1 MSAPTIIVKLRN
13 LVHKVAGA
21 LAWLGPLLVR
31 FFIGSSFMLNGWT
44 KLHDIE
50 GFTQKFIEWHIPA
63 PHFNV
68 VLVACT
74 ECFGGALLLV
84 GLLTRIAAIPLIIS
98 MLVATI
104 SVKLPKVQDFS
115 GFVNV
120 DELLYLA
127 VFLWLAVAGP
137 GKASIDYLLVKFW
150 FKEDT
155 TSVRSAA

>member
-1 MSAPTIIVKLRN
+1 MNPPTIIVKLRN
-13 LVHKVAGA
+13 LVHRVAGA
-21 LAWLGPLLVR
+21 LAWAGPLLVR

-50 GFTQKFIEWHIPA
+50 GFTSKFAEWHIPA

-74 ECFGGALLLV
+74 ECFGGALLV
-84 GLLTRIAAIPLIIS
+84 IGLLTRIAAIPLIIS

-104 SVKLPKVQDFS
+104 SAKLPKVADFS
-115 GFVNV
+115 DFVNL
-120 DELLYLA
+120 DELLYLSI
-127 VFLWLAVAGP
+127 FLWLAVAGA
-137 GKASIDYLLVKFW
+137 GKISLDYLLAKKW

-155 TSVRSAA
+155 TSSRSAA